1 MSATLAYSAPEVIT
15 GTAALDGRADVYA
28 LACTLFRLLT
38 GEHPYPTDA
47 GVGATVKAHLD
58 TTPPRLSDRLSWA
71 SPQLDSVIAKAL
83 AKNPADRYPT
93 AGDFAAAASAAF
105 TLPRPRR
112 QERCPP
118 IATSRHPTL
127 S

>member
-58 TTPPRLSDRLSWA
+58 TTPPRVSDRLSWA

-83 AKNPADRYPT
+83 AKNPR
-93 AGDFAAAASAAF
+93 
-105 TLPRPRR
+105 
-112 QERCPP
+112 
-118 IATSRHPTL
+118 
-127 S
+127 